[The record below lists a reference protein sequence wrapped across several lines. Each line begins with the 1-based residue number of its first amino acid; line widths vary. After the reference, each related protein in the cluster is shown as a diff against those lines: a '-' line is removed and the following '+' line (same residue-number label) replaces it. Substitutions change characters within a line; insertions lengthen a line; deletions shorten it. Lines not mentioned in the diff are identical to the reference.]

1 LQNPDRVCYQAKAA
15 ITSGEEFVMPKE
27 QQPKPLPA
35 VDDLTQ
41 PFWEAAARH
50 QLFIQRCQ
58 ECAYFNHPPR
68 SVCDACQSQ
77 RLAFVPV
84 SGRGR
89 IYSYAV
95 MHQPTIAGFEQDI
108 PYLNLLIELEE
119 QPQLLLVSY
128 LPMSAK
134 AKVQIGAAVEV
145 YFEPINAEIT
155 LPQFRLV

>member
-1 LQNPDRVCYQAKAA
+1 
-15 ITSGEEFVMPKE
+15 MPKE

-50 QLFIQRCQ
+50 QLVIQRCQ

-68 SVCDACQSQ
+68 PVCDACQSQ
-77 RLAFVPV
+77 QLTFVPV

-95 MHQPTIAGFEQDI
+95 MYQPNIAGFEQDI

-119 QPQLLLVSY
+119 QPRLFLVSS

-134 AKVQIGAAVEV
+134 AQVQIGAAVEV
-145 YFEPINAEIT
+145 DFEPVNAEIT